1 MSHSLEC
8 KGTAKTFSSTKCEY
22 NSFRKSDLQNHMMKH
37 SEEKPMDD
45 TYLCSIPDHHAIA
58 FGAGKK
64 ISFYSMDSSTSKLKL
79 SGKLE
84 TIFKIQQLEC
94 TDSVLCIT
102 GSQQVSLFQMEV
114 NKIKKSIIMREN
126 ILL

>member
-1 MSHSLEC
+1 
-8 KGTAKTFSSTKCEY
+8 
-22 NSFRKSDLQNHMMKH
+22 MMKH

-114 NKIKKSIIMREN
+114 NN
-126 ILL
+126 GFFHL